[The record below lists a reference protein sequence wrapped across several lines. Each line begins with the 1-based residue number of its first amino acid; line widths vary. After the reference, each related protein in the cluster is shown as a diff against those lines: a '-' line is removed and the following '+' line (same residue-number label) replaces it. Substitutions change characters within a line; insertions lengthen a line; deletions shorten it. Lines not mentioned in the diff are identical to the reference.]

1 MFKKLVFSFTAF
13 ILKKATCMRMSENPL
28 HKENIELLYYAS
40 KAAKLLRKPPGE
52 LTPEEKE
59 EWIKRLDV
67 YREEDNKAGWTKVL
81 FEIIQSTYN

>member
-40 KAAKLLRKPPGE
+40 KAAKLLRKPLGE
-52 LTPEEKE
+52 LTTEEKE
-59 EWIKRLDV
+59 EWAKSIESYKNTDEL
-67 YREEDNKAGWTKVL
+67 N
-81 FEIIQSTYN
+81 